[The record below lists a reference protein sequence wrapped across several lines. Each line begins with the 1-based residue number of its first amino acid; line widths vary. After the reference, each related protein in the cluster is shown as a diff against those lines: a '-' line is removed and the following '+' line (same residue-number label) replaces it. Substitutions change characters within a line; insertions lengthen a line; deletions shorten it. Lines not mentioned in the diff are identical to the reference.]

1 MRPTGCDDLQAAVAC
16 IDALRESVPSLRGQE
31 LLEAVCGIEV
41 LTRKTHAAMLELLTG
56 LDAAKVAGEQGFGTT
71 SRLLSAMLD
80 LSSGQARA
88 RVRDAEQLATR
99 RSLTGEPLPARL
111 PATAAAL
118 ASGAIGTGQLKV
130 ITEAMAA
137 LPARVSQD
145 DRDWAEATL
154 AEHAQNFDPPRLR
167 VIARRVIDQL
177 DPDGPAPRGEPDD
190 PCPAAGE
197 LHIRDRRDGGI
208 TLEGWLDALH
218 GTAFRGLI
226 EQLATP
232 RPLAEDIPDPRTTA
246 QRNADALIEICDL
259 ARGNDQTST
268 AGGEPPHVT
277 VTVDYDT
284 LIKELSGATLD
295 YGQRLSAAQTRL
307 AACDCKIIPVVM
319 SGDSEPLDVGRA
331 MRTVPLGIR
340 RALVARDRGCTF
352 PGCDRAPA
360 LCHAHHVLEWNQY
373 GHTEVNN
380 CVLLCA
386 VHHRW
391 VHATGWDITIR
402 GNLVEFRPPAILDP
416 HRRPLHNPLRQ

>member
-1 MRPTGCDDLQAAVAC
+1 MRPTGCDELQAALAC
-16 IDALRESVPSLRGQE
+16 VDALRESVPSLRGQE
-31 LLEAVCGIEV
+31 LLTAVCGIEV
-41 LTRKTHAAMLELLTG
+41 LARKTHAAILELAAG

-71 SRLLSAMLD
+71 ARLLSALLD
-80 LSSGQARA
+80 LSAGQARA
-88 RVRDAEQLATR
+88 RMRDAEQLATR
-99 RSLTGEPLPARL
+99 RGLTGEPLAARL

-118 ASGAIGTGQLKV
+118 ASGAIGIGQLKV
-130 ITEAMAA
+130 IIEAMAV
-137 LPARVSQD
+137 LPSTVSQD

-154 AEHAQNFDPPRLR
+154 AEHGQNFDPARLR
-167 VIARRVIDQL
+167 VIAKRIVDQL
-177 DPDGPAPRGEPDD
+177 DPDGPAPAEPDE

-208 TLEGWLDALH
+208 SLEGWLDALH

-226 EQLATP
+226 EQLAAP
-232 RPLAEDIPDPRTTA
+232 RPLSEDIPDPRTTA
-246 QRNADALIEICDL
+246 QRNADALIELCDL

-277 VTVDYDT
+277 VTVDYET
-284 LIKELSGATLD
+284 LIKQLSGATLD
-295 YGQRLSAAQTRL
+295 YGQHLSATQTRL
-307 AACDCKIIPVVM
+307 AACDAKIIPVVM
-319 SGDSEPLDVGRA
+319 GGDGEPIDVGRA

-340 RALVARDRGCTF
+340 RALVARDRGCVF

-360 LCHAHHVLEWNQY
+360 LCHAHHVLEWNH
-373 GHTEVNN
+373 GGRTEVNN
-380 CVLLCA
+380 CILLCA

-416 HRRPLHNPLRQ
+416 DRRPLHNPLRR

>member
-1 MRPTGCDDLQAAVAC
+1 M
-16 IDALRESVPSLRGQE
+16 
-31 LLEAVCGIEV
+31 
-41 LTRKTHAAMLELLTG
+41 
-56 LDAAKVAGEQGFGTT
+56 AGDQGFGTT

-80 LSSGQARA
+80 LSTGQARA

-130 ITEAMAA
+130 ITQAMAV
-137 LPARVSQD
+137 LPSTVSQD

-154 AEHAQNFDPPRLR
+154 AEHAQNFDPARLR
-167 VIARRVIDQL
+167 VIARRIVDQL
-177 DPDGPAPRGEPDD
+177 NPDGPAPAESDD

-208 TLEGWLDALH
+208 SLEGWLDALH

-226 EQLATP
+226 EQLAAP
-232 RPLAEDIPDPRTTA
+232 RPLSEDIPDPRTTA
-246 QRNADALIEICDL
+246 QRNADALVELCDL

-277 VTVDYDT
+277 VTVDYET
-284 LIKELSGATLD
+284 LMKQLSGATLD
-295 YGQRLSAAQTRL
+295 YGHHLSAAQTRL
-307 AACDCKIIPVVM
+307 AACDAKIIPVVM

-352 PGCDRAPA
+352 PGCDRPPA

-373 GHTEVNN
+373 GRTEVNN
-380 CVLLCA
+380 GILICPT
-386 VHHRW
+386 HHRW

-416 HRRPLHNPLRQ
+416 DRTPLHNPLRR

>member
-1 MRPTGCDDLQAAVAC
+1 MRPTGCDDLQAALAC
-16 IDALRESVPSLRGQE
+16 VDALRASVPSLGGPE
-31 LLEAVCGIEV
+31 LIEAVCGIEV
-41 LTRKTHAAMLELLTG
+41 LTRKTHATMLELLAG

-71 SRLLSAMLD
+71 SRLLSAVLD
-80 LSSGQARA
+80 LSAGQARA

-137 LPARVSQD
+137 LPATVSPE

-154 AEHAQNFDPPRLR
+154 AEHAQNFDPSRLR
-167 VIARRVIDQL
+167 VIAKRIIDQL
-177 DPDGPAPRGEPDD
+177 DPDGPAPAEPDD

-197 LHIRDRRDGGI
+197 LRIRDRRDGGI
-208 TLEGWLDALH
+208 SLEGWLDALH

-226 EQLATP
+226 EQLAAP
-232 RPLAEDIPDPRTTA
+232 RPLSEDIPDPRTTA
-246 QRNADALIEICDL
+246 QRNADALVELCDL

-277 VTVDYDT
+277 VTVDYET
-284 LIKELSGATLD
+284 LIKQLSGATLD
-295 YGQRLSAAQTRL
+295 YGQHLSAAQTRL
-307 AACDCKIIPVVM
+307 AACDAKIIPVVM
-319 SGDSEPLDVGRA
+319 GGDGEPLDVGRA
-331 MRTVPLGIR
+331 MRTAPLGIR
-340 RALVARDRGCTF
+340 RALVARDRRCVF

-360 LCHAHHVLEWNQY
+360 LCQAHHVLEWNHD
-373 GHTEVNN
+373 GHTEINN
-380 CVLLCA
+380 MCLLCPT
-386 VHHRW
+386 HHRW
-391 VHATGWDITIR
+391 VHAIGWDITIR

-416 HRRPLHNPLRQ
+416 DRRPLHNPLRQ